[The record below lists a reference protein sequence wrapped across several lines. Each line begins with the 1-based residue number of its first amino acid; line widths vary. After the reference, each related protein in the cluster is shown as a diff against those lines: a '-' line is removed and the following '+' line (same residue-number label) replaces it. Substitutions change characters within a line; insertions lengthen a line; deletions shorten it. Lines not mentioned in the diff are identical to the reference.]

1 MAISPIGFVD
11 TNVIIRYM
19 TQDQPVMAEAA
30 KQLFEQAETGAVTI
44 TTCEAVIAEVVYILS
59 SKSLYN
65 VSRDEIKKHLRNFL
79 RMKGLKIVNKSVY
92 LQALDIYAT
101 TNLDFVDALGIEH
114 TRHAKLTVLWTF
126 DEGMHKVL
134 SRMYPAMTPK
144 APSVQS
150 DT

>member
-1 MAISPIGFVD
+1 MAVSPIGFVD

-19 TQDQPVMAEAA
+19 TQDEPTMAQAA
-30 KQLFEQAETGAVTI
+30 RQLFEPVELGTVTI
-44 TTCEAVIAEVVYILS
+44 TTCEAVITEVVHILS

-92 LQALDIYAT
+92 LRALDIYSS
-101 TNLDFVDALGIEH
+101 TNLDFVDALAIEH

-126 DEGMHKVL
+126 DEGMHKVV
-134 SRMYPAMTPK
+134 SKMYPVITSK
-144 APSVQS
+144 APSLA
-150 DT
+150 